1 MPLAG
6 EDGRIGTVGKGSAM
20 SGSRRRRRRETKRSP
35 GRLLRGVAPRH
46 RWRRSQVGEGE
57 ARIHERGA
65 AGCQCLPRACFRHRV
80 EKRRQS
86 ICGGSES
93 TVPGLGIKP
102 RPRCRLLV
110 LRLTEHLREICRDAV
125 GLLIAAEPLL
135 YATPFGRSFARAS
148 FRPEQS

>member
-1 MPLAG
+1 M
-6 EDGRIGTVGKGSAM
+6 DGSERSGKG
-20 SGSRRRRRRETKRSP
+20 RRCRGPVDDDDQEKQS
-35 GRLLRGVAPRH
+35 GRLDAFSGETL
-46 RWRRSQVGEGE
+46 VGIGGGE
-57 ARIHERGA
+57 AKKARIHERGA

-125 GLLIAAEPLL
+125 GLLIAAKPLL
-135 YATPFGRSFARAS
+135 DATPLGRSFARAAS
-148 FRPEQS
+148 EQS